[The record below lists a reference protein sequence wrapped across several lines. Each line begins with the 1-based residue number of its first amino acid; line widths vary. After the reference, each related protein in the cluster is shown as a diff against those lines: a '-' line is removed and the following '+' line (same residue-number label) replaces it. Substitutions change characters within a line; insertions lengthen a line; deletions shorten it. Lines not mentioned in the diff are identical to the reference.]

1 MWRANLLRYDE
12 ADLHQPRLEND
23 PRPVGQPD
31 APYLRSER
39 QTILRLPQPDAVAFV
54 IHTIVVA
61 ADAP

>member
-1 MWRANLLRYDE
+1 
-12 ADLHQPRLEND
+12 LHQPRLEND

-54 IHTIVVA
+54 IHNTMVA
-61 ADAP
+61 ADVP